1 MQLYTKI
8 LIGMAVGVVLG
19 FVIGPNTPLL
29 NHDGVKLSRS
39 AMIVAGLATKE
50 AAPMS

>member
-19 FVIGPNTPLL
+19 LLVGPNSSLL
-29 NHDGVKLSRS
+29 PNTGAQLSAKAQVVDRP
-39 AMIVAGLATKE
+39 GG
-50 AAPMS
+50 